1 MKRNRNSFGDRVR
14 KAQAAGKELPNLPKK
29 GGGVSIAIDA
39 KTNERSWVKARA
51 EIQAFEQAIHSM
63 GTPEIG
69 AGATHMRGVYKL
81 MRNMYGR
88 SKSCI
93 PPLAEPLR
101 QSVAMMNAANF
112 AANGLPSGGWAP
124 LSAAYGAWKAVRYP
138 GKPTMVADG
147 TLFTSL
153 TTGLTVDKVK
163 NDSIEFASKVNY
175 AKWHQYGTTRMP
187 MRRLVYES
195 DVASGLWA
203 GLIGKFVRAGIV
215 GPAGGIR

>member
-14 KAQAAGKELPNLPKK
+14 KAQAAGKELPNLPSK

-39 KTNERSWVKARA
+39 KTNERSWIKARA
-51 EIQAFEQAIHSM
+51 EIQAFEQAIHAI
-63 GTPEIG
+63 GDPESSV
-69 AGATHMRGVYKL
+69 GATHMRGVYKL

-88 SKSCI
+88 SKACI

-112 AANGLPSGGWAP
+112 SANGLPSGGWAP
-124 LSAAYGAWKAVRYP
+124 LSAAYGAWKALRYP

-153 TTGLTVDKVK
+153 TTGLAVDKVK

-195 DVASGLWA
+195 EAASNAWA
-203 GLIGKFVRAGIV
+203 SLIGKFVKGNVV
-215 GPAGGIR
+215 GEVGGLR